1 MLDLFVYYR
10 APAQTVAF
18 VAIAAWAF
26 WKGGGPEK
34 SMAAVLLAMKLCDAA
49 YHAIWDVELD
59 FATTEWFH
67 FTSDILVCAA
77 MVAIALFANRMYTLW
92 MAAFQI
98 IAVNAHLARELVE
111 GIAPIAY
118 VILYIAPSYF
128 QIILL
133 ACGIWLHRG
142 RLGRF
147 GPYRDWRTSSF
158 PAPVGGRGI

>member
-1 MLDLFVYYR
+1 MWTLFVEYR
-10 APAQTVAF
+10 APAQSF
-18 VAIAAWAF
+18 VILALFVWSM
-26 WKGGGPEK
+26 WKGGGPERG
-34 SMAAVLLAMKLCDAA
+34 MASTLVAMDLVDFA
-49 YHAIWDVELD
+49 YHALWGAGQN
-59 FATTEWFH
+59 FAVTDGVH
-67 FTSDILVCAA
+67 FAIDLGGCAA

-142 RLGRF
+142 RLARF